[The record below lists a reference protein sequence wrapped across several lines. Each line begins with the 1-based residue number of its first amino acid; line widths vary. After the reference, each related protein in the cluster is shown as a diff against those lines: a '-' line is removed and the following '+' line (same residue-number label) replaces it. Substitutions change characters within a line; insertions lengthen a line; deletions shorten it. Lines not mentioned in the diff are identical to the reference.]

1 MTTEPTLVKCLK
13 VSSAVMTRIENE
25 KDTEAK
31 DKEFGD
37 IWCKVPES
45 KTHSKWYIYLKNYEA
60 TCLWKKEQI

>member
-1 MTTEPTLVKCLK
+1 

-25 KDTEAK
+25 RDTEAK